1 MCELDDVFIFSTWR
15 ETTYNI
21 TQFIPQLHEIK
32 KTQLI
37 GFISPTI
44 KKTQLIRFISPTL
57 FCYNKKD
64 TIKRT
69 LFHQQ

>member
-44 KKTQLIRFISPTL
+44 KKTQLKGHYFTN
-57 FCYNKKD
+57 NKIEMIY
-64 TIKRT
+64 T
-69 LFHQQ
+69 